1 MPKPPPQTIG
11 VNPLDLLVPSA
22 PAAALTGKASA
33 RRAADRPQTTVLTV
47 TVPAD
52 LADRLEQLILVMPGL
67 DLDTLAS
74 EALEQVWTSLHQGGG
89 SARARAA
96 APPRR
101 GEQGGG
107 ARGSAKGAAKG
118 AATAG
123 AAAAE
128 AAAARARAS
137 ARRKGRD
144 ADLNGRKVVV
154 ILGE

>member
-22 PAAALTGKASA
+22 PAAALTGSAGA
-33 RRAADRPQTTVLTV
+33 RRAASRPQTTVLTV

-74 EALEQVWTSLHQGGG
+74 EALELVWTTLHKAGGAPA
-89 SARARAA
+89 SARPASRSAAKNAAKAA
-96 APPRR
+96 AKP
-101 GEQGGG
+101 
-107 ARGSAKGAAKG
+107 AAKS
-118 AATAG
+118 AAKSADKS
-123 AAAAE
+123 ADK
-128 AAAARARAS
+128 AAAARRS
-137 ARRKGRD
+137 ARRPGRD
-144 ADLNGRKVVV
+144 ADSHGRKVVV

>member
-22 PAAALTGKASA
+22 PAAALTGSAAA
-33 RRAADRPQTTVLTV
+33 RRVDRRPETTVLTV

-74 EALEQVWTSLHQGGG
+74 AALEQVWAMLHKSGGVAP
-89 SARARAA
+89 SARSPARNRAKN
-96 APPRR
+96 
-101 GEQGGG
+101 G
-107 ARGSAKGAAKG
+107 AKGAGPSGAKP
-118 AATAG
+118 AAG
-123 AAAAE
+123 AKAK
-128 AAAARARAS
+128 AAAARKS

-144 ADLNGRKVVV
+144 ADSNGRKVVV